1 MLAVIFEVN
10 NIDRRRQH
18 DAGQQQDPL
27 SCRHDSTVNLAEF
40 INNLIDRKSKKRTGE
55 KASQTTNAA
64 ESTRDR
70 SVLYCSLDRYAFRTD
85 NMKMKLTA
93 IGS

>member
-1 MLAVIFEVN
+1 VLAVITESN
-10 NIDRRRQH
+10 SADRRWQH

-40 INNLIDRKSKKRTGE
+40 INNLSDRKSKKRTGE